1 MRLHAL
7 LPLGFGLLFIM
18 AGALTAADNAK
29 DEAIKKDRKKYE
41 GTWQVVALEVEGN
54 KADEEDAKKITV
66 INEAD
71 GKWAIEAEGK
81 VVAKGT
87 SEIDPTKKPKTVDLT
102 MTEGDDKGNTFLGI
116 YEFADDN
123 TRKVCLAQAGKDRP
137 TEFSSTAENKH
148 ILAVLKRVK
157 K

>member
-7 LPLGFGLLFIM
+7 LLLGVGLLFVVT
-18 AGALTAADNAK
+18 GSLTADDAK

-41 GTWQVVALEVEGN
+41 GTWQLVTLEVGGN
-54 KADEEDAKKITV
+54 KATDEDTKKVTV

-71 GKWAIEAEGK
+71 GKWSIEADGK
-81 VVAKGT
+81 VIAKGT

-102 MTEGDDKGNTFLGI
+102 MTEEDGKGKTFLGI
-116 YEFADDN
+116 YEFSDD
-123 TRKVCLAQAGKDRP
+123 TRKVCLADERKERP
-137 TEFSSTAENKH
+137 TEFSSTGGGGH
-148 ILAVLKRVK
+148 ILVVLKRVK

>member
-1 MRLHAL
+1 MKWYAL
-7 LPLGFGLLFIM
+7 FALGSSLVL
-18 AGALTAADNAK
+18 AVTAALTAADAK

-41 GTWQVVALEVEGN
+41 GTWQVVALEVDGN
-54 KADEEDAKKITV
+54 KANEEDAKKITV

-71 GKWAIEAEGK
+71 GKWAIEVEGK
-81 VVAKGT
+81 VVARGT

-102 MTEGDDKGNTFLGI
+102 MTEGDDKGKTFLGI
-116 YEFADDN
+116 YEFGDD

-137 TEFSSTAENKH
+137 TEFAVPAGSGH